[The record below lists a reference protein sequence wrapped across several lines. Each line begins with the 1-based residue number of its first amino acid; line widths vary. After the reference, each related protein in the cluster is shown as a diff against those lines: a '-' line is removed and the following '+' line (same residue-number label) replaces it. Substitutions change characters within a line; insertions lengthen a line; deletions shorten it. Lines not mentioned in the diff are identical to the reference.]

1 MTKARKD
8 AEQAQENPA
17 LPEENQGL
25 VFVSN
30 DHGEALSNT
39 GEPHSQTSNSTNR
52 PGSSLA
58 RTLWRVIVFLF
69 NLGVIIV
76 IVSAIAAGVYFGWPI
91 VYNQYILPVQ
101 NNTAQQALLEKNQEK
116 TNQQLAGMETQ
127 VAALLNQQAQQ
138 AEALKELGSRA
149 EMLETEVSAQNRSL
163 AALGE
168 IQTALVKMQAEQQAD
183 KLALNSELDR
193 QIKILRGMELL
204 SRARLFLYQSNFGLA
219 KADVQAARDILAAVQ
234 ASATEPLAKEQAEVV
249 QRLDLCLSRLPD
261 YPVAA
266 SDDLDIAWQVL
277 LQGIPPVV
285 IESATPTPQATIEI
299 TETPAATIT
308 LEPAISPTATIDLT
322 PTP

>member
-1 MTKARKD
+1 
-8 AEQAQENPA
+8 
-17 LPEENQGL
+17 
-25 VFVSN
+25 
-30 DHGEALSNT
+30 
-39 GEPHSQTSNSTNR
+39 
-52 PGSSLA
+52 
-58 RTLWRVIVFLF
+58 
-69 NLGVIIV
+69 
-76 IVSAIAAGVYFGWPI
+76 
-91 VYNQYILPVQ
+91 
-101 NNTAQQALLEKNQEK
+101 
-116 TNQQLAGMETQ
+116 
-127 VAALLNQQAQQ
+127 LLNQQAQQ

-149 EMLETEVSAQNRSL
+149 EMLEAEVSAQNRSL

-183 KLALNSELDR
+183 KQALNSELDR

-219 KADVQAARDILAAVQ
+219 KADVQAARDILAVAQ
-234 ASATEPLAKEQAEVV
+234 ASATEPLAKELAEVV

-285 IESATPTPQATIEI
+285 TWTPTPTPQATIEI

-308 LEPAISPTATIDLT
+308 LEPAVSPTATIDLT